1 MTPKTKEHLLRT
13 AKLAIAW
20 ALFMGITWLLLSYV
34 YDNVP
39 DNGKGRLTT
48 FQSILNLLFITPSW
62 GLPIVLSFAKGGHE
76 RSDALFNLGVGI
88 HFALWMA
95 FWERRVLWAW
105 MKEKTK
111 RR

>member
-1 MTPKTKEHLLRT
+1 MTPKTKEHLLRS

-48 FQSILNLLFITPSW
+48 FQSILNLLFITPTSSLSHRAGAYPFCSHLQKEATNEAMPSSTS
-62 GLPIVLSFAKGGHE
+62 GLAYTS
-76 RSDALFNLGVGI
+76 RSGWPSGNVACFGPG
-88 HFALWMA
+88 
-95 FWERRVLWAW
+95 
-105 MKEKTK
+105 
-111 RR
+111 